1 MRFLAAL
8 VATGLLWAVAWL
20 GAGALGWNWLF
31 AVAIPYLALVLF
43 VGGIVLRV
51 IGWGRSPVPFRI
63 PTVCG
68 QQKSLDWIP
77 RDPLDSPFTATET
90 VGRMALE
97 VLAFRSLFRGSRAR
111 LTPRKRL
118 VIESDKWLWAGAIA
132 FHWSL
137 LVVLLRHLRYVTQ
150 PVPALVGW
158 LEAIDGFFQVAS
170 PTLFVTD
177 VVIAGALLYLLGR
190 RVVDPRLRYI
200 SLPTDWFAL
209 LLLLSIVGSGI
220 SLRYF
225 TKTDLVAVKQLALG
239 LATFHPV
246 VPDGIGTMFFVHLFL
261 VSTLLAWFP
270 FSKLVHM
277 AGIFLSPTRNL
288 ANNNRARRHVNPW
301 NPDVEVHT
309 YEQWE
314 DEFRDKLIA
323 AGIDVER
330 EG

>member
-20 GAGALGWNWLF
+20 GAGVLGWQSFF

-77 RDPLDSPFTATET
+77 RDPLESPFTGAEV

-111 LTPRKRL
+111 LTPGKRL

-150 PVPALVGW
+150 PVPGLVGW
-158 LEAIDGFFQVAS
+158 LEAVDGFFQVAS

-177 VVIAGALLYLLGR
+177 VVIAGALLYLFGR
-190 RVVDPRLRYI
+190 RVVDPRLRYL
-200 SLPTDWFAL
+200 SLPSDWFAL

-261 VSTLLAWFP
+261 VSVLLAWFP

-288 ANNNRARRHVNPW
+288 ANDNRARRHVNPW

-309 YEQWE
+309 YEEWE

>member
-1 MRFLAAL
+1 MRLFAAL
-8 VATGLLWAVAWL
+8 VATGLLWAVVLL
-20 GAGALGWNWLF
+20 GAGVLGWTWPF
-31 AVAIPYLALVLF
+31 AVAIPYLALAIF
-43 VGGIVLRV
+43 VVGVVARV
-51 IGWGRSPVPFRI
+51 VGWGRSPVPFRI

-68 QQKSLDWIP
+68 QQKSLDWLP
-77 RDPLDSPFTATET
+77 RDPLESPFTTTEV

-111 LTPRKRL
+111 LTPRRRL

-137 LVVLLRHLRYVTQ
+137 LVVLLRHLRFATE

-158 LEAIDGFFQVAS
+158 LEALDGFFQLAS
-170 PTLFVTD
+170 PTLMITD
-177 VVIAGALLYLLGR
+177 VVIAAALAWLFAR
-190 RVVDPRLRYI
+190 RLVDARLRYL
-200 SLPTDWFAL
+200 SLPSDWFAL
-209 LLLLSIVGSGI
+209 LLLGSVVGSGI

-225 TKTDLVAVKQLALG
+225 TKTDLVAVKQLVLG

-246 VPDGIGTMFFVHLFL
+246 VPDGIGLAFLVHLFL
-261 VSTLLAWFP
+261 VSALVAWFP

-277 AGIFLSPTRNL
+277 AGVFLSPTRNL
-288 ANNNRARRHVNPW
+288 ANDNRARRHVNPW

-309 YEQWE
+309 YEEWE

-323 AGIDVER
+323 AGIEVER

>member
-1 MRFLAAL
+1 MRLLAAL
-8 VATGLLWAVAWL
+8 VAVGLAWAAAWL
-20 GAGALGWNWLF
+20 GAGVLGWTWLF
-31 AVAIPYLALVLF
+31 AVGIPYLAFVLF
-43 VGGIVLRV
+43 LAGIVARV
-51 IGWGRSPVPFRI
+51 IGWGRSPVPFRV

-77 RDPLDSPFTATET
+77 RDPLDSPFTAGEAAA
-90 VGRMALE
+90 RMALE

-137 LVVLLRHLRYVTQ
+137 LVVLLRHLRYVTG

-158 LEAIDGFFQVAS
+158 LEAVDGFFQVAS

-190 RVVDPRLRYI
+190 RLADPRLRYL
-200 SLPTDWFAL
+200 SLPSDWFAL
-209 LLLLSIVGSGI
+209 FLLLSIVGSGI

-261 VSTLLAWFP
+261 VSVLLAWFP
-270 FSKLVHM
+270 WSKLVHM
-277 AGIFLSPTRNL
+277 AGVFLSPTRNL

-314 DEFRDKLIA
+314 DEFRDKLVA
-323 AGIDVER
+323 AGIEVER

>member
-20 GAGALGWNWLF
+20 GAGVLGWNWLF
-31 AVAIPYLALVLF
+31 AVAIPYLALFLF
-43 VGGIVLRV
+43 VAGVAARV

-77 RDPLDSPFTATET
+77 RDPLDSPFTAAET

-111 LTPRKRL
+111 LTPGKRL

-137 LVVLLRHLRYVTQ
+137 LVVLLRHLRYVTE

-177 VVIAGALLYLLGR
+177 VVLAGALVYLLGR
-190 RVVDPRLRYI
+190 RVFDPRLRYI

-209 LLLLSIVGSGI
+209 LLLLSIAGSGI

-246 VPDGIGTMFFVHLFL
+246 VPDGIGAMFYVHLFL
-261 VSTLLAWFP
+261 VSALLAWFP

-323 AGIDVER
+323 AGIEVER